1 MLKDL
6 AKLILTSKA
15 AVDIIKEKAES
26 KATECL
32 IQLKQFTDKTQTNS
46 SNGQNKC
53 KLKEKAQEELFHLIN
68 EISHRAQ
75 TSEVEFKSFIK
86 DKLADFT
93 NNALLDSIEL
103 NDIRSEIAALRAEI
117 SELKSELQSTK
128 R

>member
-26 KATECL
+26 KAAECFV
-32 IQLKQFTDKTQTNS
+32 QLKQFTDKTQTNS
-46 SNGQNKC
+46 PNEQSKC

-68 EISHRAQ
+68 EINHRAQ
-75 TSEVEFKSFIK
+75 ISEVEFKSFIK

-93 NNALLDSIEL
+93 NNALLDSMEL
-103 NDIRSEIAALRAEI
+103 NDIRAEIAALRAEI